1 MSLRLDRRLSGNYLS
16 AQARFS
22 GRQTVAPVP
31 GVPTDAGVPGGRFLP
46 AGVRLGLRPWGGD
59 ARLGFAQPHNR
70 PSPLQRAKD
79 RPLVPKVKP
88 HLITIPPHLLDPKRP
103 ISPTLIA
110 DHFPEIATLYVVART
125 RRMHW
130 AARSGMIRAARF
142 SGPKLCWPRERNST
156 RLTPL
161 TPPTPRTALTSNSRR
176 L

>member
-1 MSLRLDRRLSGNYLS
+1 VDGRPPGNPSFATSPLQQALDGSPSPRGPHGRRGPRR
-16 AQARFS
+16 AIFARWGEVRS
-22 GRQTVAPVP
+22 SSVGWRRKTRVRAPP
-31 GVPTDAGVPGGRFLP
+31 
-46 AGVRLGLRPWGGD
+46 
-59 ARLGFAQPHNR
+59 NR

-88 HLITIPPHLLDPKRP
+88 HLITIPPHPLDPKRP

-110 DHFPEIATLYVVART
+110 DHFRKIATLFVVAKT
-125 RRMHW
+125 RRIFW

-142 SGPKLCWPRERNST
+142 SGPNLSWPRERNST